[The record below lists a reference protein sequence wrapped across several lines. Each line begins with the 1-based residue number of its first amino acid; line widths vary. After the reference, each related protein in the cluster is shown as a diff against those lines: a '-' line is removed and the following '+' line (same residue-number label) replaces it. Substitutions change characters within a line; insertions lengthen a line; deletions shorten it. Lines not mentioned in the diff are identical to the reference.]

1 MLRLYILQEYGLLI
15 KFSSFDKILV
25 HLKLQFKMNKYF
37 IKTRKSIKTQEQE
50 VVYFGKIVPSNNT
63 VM

>member
-1 MLRLYILQEYGLLI
+1 MIDFY
-15 KFSSFDKILV
+15 SFDKILV
-25 HLKLQFKMNKYF
+25 HLKLHLSKLE
-37 IKTRKSIKTQEQE
+37 KSIKTKEQE